1 MNKILPFLVVGIL
14 VLGGLGAVSGTKSN
28 DENKISEIINF
39 STPVFSEVGDYI
51 SIELSESMSTYLN
64 ENEPMVPVT
73 TKVYTFPFG
82 TTIDNVKVSFSDIKV
97 QGISKPILPAPETLS
112 VSINAVHQVKESKEL
127 MTYQDI
133 EIYPGQR
140 YSYSVATGL
149 DNNQHVTYLSLSLN
163 PIQYKP
169 KENTVS
175 YAKSATIDIKYSNPV
190 NPVNFAEDYDYLIIA
205 PAEFESALQTLVDHK
220 NNLDPPVKTTMVTLD
235 EIPSGVGVDVQEDI
249 KYFIKDAIET
259 MGITYVLL
267 VGAGIK
273 DKEIFPVRYAWISDD
288 IEDNFPSDLYYA
300 DIYNNTGGF
309 ANWDRDGDGRY
320 CEYPF
325 DIPNVDVVPDVYLAR
340 LPCNNV
346 GEVNTIVGKIIEYKA
361 HNKMTK
367 RIVQAGGDTFP
378 GNSQIEGEYAN
389 QKVMEKLPGYTTM
402 QCWGSTETLTKP
414 KLASGWKNS
423 VDFVDWSGHG
433 SPISW
438 ATHPPND
445 EENWI
450 PPETLISQY
459 AGWSYYDFDAYR
471 LNNDYKY
478 PVVFYNSCS
487 NNKFSY
493 KDTCFGWVTVSR
505 KGGGG
510 IASFAASG
518 IGYGVPG
525 NEVSRRMG
533 WMEVHCFE
541 EIMSAKILGQVW
553 HNNIQ
558 NYYTTFSGTFD
569 RYDYKTMVE
578 YTMFAD
584 PTLVVEDG
592 DDPRS
597 KPVNEPVF
605 TGILEKI
612 IELFPRL
619 EKLFNIILEKLI

>member
-1 MNKILPFLVVGIL
+1 MNKILPFFVVGIL

-28 DENKISEIINF
+28 DENIISEKINF
-39 STPVFSEVGDYI
+39 STPNFSETGDYI
-51 SIELSESMSTYLN
+51 SIELSEATNSYIS
-64 ENEPMVPVT
+64 EDKPMVPAV
-73 TKVYTFPFG
+73 TKVYTLPFG
-82 TTIDNVKVSFSDIKV
+82 TKIDNVKVTFADSIVK
-97 QGISKPILPAPETLS
+97 GISKPVEPAPETLP
-112 VSINAVHQVKESKEL
+112 VSINTVHNIKKTNEL
-127 MTYQDI
+127 MTYEDI
-133 EIYPGQR
+133 EIYPEQR
-140 YSYSVATGL
+140 YSYRVAAGL
-149 DNNQHVTYLSLSLN
+149 DNEQHVTFLVVSLN

-169 KENTVS
+169 KENKVY
-175 YAKSATIDIKYSNPV
+175 YAKSATINVKYTPPA
-190 NPVNFAEDYDYLIIA
+190 NPVNFAEEYDYLIIA
-205 PAEFESALQTLVDHK
+205 PAQFETALQTLVDHK
-220 NNLDPPVKTTMVTLD
+220 NNLDPPVKTIMFTLD
-235 EIPSGVGVDVQEDI
+235 EIPSGVGIDEQEDI
-249 KYFIKDAIET
+249 KYFIKDAVET

-300 DIYNNTGGF
+300 DIYNDTGGF
-309 ANWDRDGDGRY
+309 SNWDRDGDERY
-320 CEYPF
+320 CEYPY
-325 DIPNVDVVPDVYLAR
+325 DIPNVDVIPDVYLAR

-346 GEVNTIVGKIIEYKA
+346 QEVNTIVGKIIEYKA

-367 RIVQAGGDTFP
+367 RILQAGGDTFT

-389 QKVMEKLPGYTTM
+389 EKVMEKLPGYTALR
-402 QCWGSTETLTKP
+402 CWASDGSLTKP
-414 KLASGWKNS
+414 KLASGWKKS

-445 EENWI
+445 EHTWI

-459 AGWSYYDFDAYR
+459 AGWSYYDFDAYMI
-471 LNNDYKY
+471 NNDYKY

-493 KDTCFGWVTVSR
+493 KDPCLGWVTLSR

-510 IASFAASG
+510 IATFAASG

-533 WMEVHCFE
+533 WMEVRCFE
-541 EIMSAKILGQVW
+541 EIMSTKILGQSW
-553 HNNIQ
+553 HNNIED
-558 NYYTTFSGTFD
+558 YYTTFAGSFD

-578 YTMFAD
+578 YAMFAD

-597 KPVNEPVF
+597 KPVNKPVY
-605 TGILEKI
+605 TGILDI
-612 IELFPRL
+612 LMELFPRL
-619 EKLFNIILEKLI
+619 EKLLDIILAKLI